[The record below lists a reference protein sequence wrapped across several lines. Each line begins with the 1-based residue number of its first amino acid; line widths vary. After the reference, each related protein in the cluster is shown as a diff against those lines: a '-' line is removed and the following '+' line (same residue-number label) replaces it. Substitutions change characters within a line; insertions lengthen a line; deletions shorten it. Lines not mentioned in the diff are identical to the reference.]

1 MGLLCDKIGGLVQ
14 VPCLSR
20 NMTAVAIAGVCANA
34 TMAGVE
40 SLVPLEETIDSMLKS
55 GSVIRETGLN
65 RMGACATATGCR
77 LACEQKERN
86 KKMR

>member
-1 MGLLCDKIGGLVQ
+1 MCDKIGGLVQ

-20 NMTAVAIAGVCANA
+20 NMTAVSIAATCANA

-40 SLVPLEETIDSMLKS
+40 ALVPLEETVASMLKS
-55 GSVIRETGLN
+55 GGAIRDNGIN
-65 RMGACATATGCR
+65 RMGACWTATGCR
-77 LACEQKERN
+77 LAEEQKKRN